1 MEISKDKVV
10 SMHYSVTD
18 SEGVAIDAS
27 KEGDPLQFIFGRGMI
42 IKGLE
47 KALENKKAGEE
58 FQVSV
63 SPEDAYGVETLENI
77 QSAPLSKFQEPEK
90 IVEGVQLQL
99 NDGSI
104 ARVTKVE
111 NDVVTMDFNHPL
123 AGKTLEFT
131 VVIDD
136 VRDATKEELD
146 HGHVHGPDSHYH

>member
-18 SEGVAIDAS
+18 SEGIAIDAS

-47 KALENKKAGEE
+47 KALENKKVGDE
-58 FQVSV
+58 FHVSV

-90 IVEGVQLQL
+90 IVVDVQLQL

-104 ARVTKVE
+104 ARVTNVE

-146 HGHVHGPDSHYH
+146 HGHVHGPDSHCH